1 MEVFGLLDVP
11 LWLLMLIGVLTLYS
25 TYMSWHHGI
34 FKKLGIDGPP
44 PRPIVGNLMTI
55 LKSGM
60 HGADLYW
67 CQTYG
72 KVVGIFM
79 TRLPMLLISDDEMMK
94 QIMVKDFNLFPNRQ
108 EIPKAMVGFPM
119 DQSLV
124 FSKDDHWRFIRNF
137 MTPTF
142 SAGKLKR
149 MMPVIHRMSDRL
161 VDLLTERAENKEE
174 VEIKRFLEKYT
185 MDVIAG
191 TAFGM
196 DVNALNH
203 EDDPFVK
210 NAKTILS
217 NGLNSA
223 YIVFI
228 TFFPFLIPLTSLLGY
243 HLFPESNMNFF
254 VKVTN
259 KILEERKID
268 PSSSKY
274 TDFIQLMVNADEEK
288 RQTMQQNGGDT
299 SSSNGQPA
307 GLTRDEISAAALLFF
322 IAGYDTTASTMSFCV
337 YNIATHPE
345 VQERLV
351 AEIETVLGDQE
362 PDYDSIQKLEY
373 LEMCLSE
380 TLRLHPASVRVD
392 RTCTKDMEVKG
403 VKIPKGMTVGI
414 PIYAIHHDSDRWD
427 RPEEYDPERFSAEN
441 RSKHGPFD
449 YLPFGNGP
457 RNCIGMRLALVEAK
471 ITLIKLFKNFKFSSS
486 SKTQIPLTF
495 MPSALLRP
503 AQGLWIRIEKR

>member
-1 MEVFGLLDVP
+1 MEVLGLFDVP
-11 LWLLMLIGVLTLYS
+11 VWLLLS
-25 TYMSWHHGI
+25 TGILVAYINFMSWHHGV

-44 PRPIVGNLMTI
+44 PRMIVGNLMTI
-55 LKSGM
+55 LRKGM

-67 CQTYG
+67 TQTYG

-79 TRLPMLLISDDEMMK
+79 TRLPMILISDDDMLK

-108 EIPKAMVGFPM
+108 ELPKAMVGSPM
-119 DQSLV
+119 HQSLF

-137 MTPTF
+137 MTPSF

-149 MMPVIHRMSDRL
+149 MMPVLNKMSDRL
-161 VDLLTERAENKEE
+161 VDLLRERAENKEE

-196 DVNALNH
+196 EVNALDN

-210 NAKTILS
+210 NAKAILS
-217 NGLNSA
+217 NGLNSV
-223 YIVFI
+223 YIVFV

-259 KILEERKID
+259 KILEQRKTD
-268 PSSSKY
+268 PLSSKY
-274 TDFIQLMVNADEEK
+274 SDFIQLMVNAEKEK
-288 RQTMQQNGGDT
+288 RQTMQQNGGDAI
-299 SSSNGQPA
+299 SSNGQPT
-307 GLTRDEISAAALLFF
+307 GMTRDEICANALLFF
-322 IAGYDTTASTMSFCV
+322 IAGYDTTASTISFCV
-337 YNIATHPE
+337 YNIATHPK
-345 VQERLV
+345 VQDRLV
-351 AEIETVLGDQE
+351 TEINTVLGDQE
-362 PDYDSIQKLEY
+362 PDYENIQKLEY
-373 LEMCLSE
+373 LEMCLLE

-392 RTCTKDMEVKG
+392 RMSSKDMEING
-403 VKIPKGMTVGI
+403 VKIPKGMTIGI

-427 RPEEYDPERFSAEN
+427 SPEEYDPERFSAEN

-449 YLPFGNGP
+449 FLPFGNGP

-471 ITLIKLFKNFKFSSS
+471 ITLIKLFKNFKFSTC
-486 SKTQIPLTF
+486 SKTQIPLKF
-495 MPSALLRP
+495 MPAALLRP
-503 AQGLWIRIEKR
+503 TNGLWIRIEKR